1 MILIKYVSFDIDGVL
16 VNSESRLRLCLRP
29 NNEVDWDCFLDCKK
43 LFMDK
48 PKPRIIDILKQLRNR
63 DFGIIIVTGRR
74 ESMRECTINQLRRFG
89 VNEFEELFMRPD
101 NNTDPDPIYK
111 SWTIKSL
118 LRRYEILVHFDDN
131 ADTVST
137 LVSNGI
143 DAVVIS

>member
-1 MILIKYVSFDIDGVL
+1 VIYIKYVSFDIDGVL

-74 ESMRECTINQLRRFG
+74 ESMRECTINQLRSFG

>member
-74 ESMRECTINQLRRFG
+74 ESMRECTINQLRSFG

>member
-1 MILIKYVSFDIDGVL
+1 VILIKYVSFDIDGVL